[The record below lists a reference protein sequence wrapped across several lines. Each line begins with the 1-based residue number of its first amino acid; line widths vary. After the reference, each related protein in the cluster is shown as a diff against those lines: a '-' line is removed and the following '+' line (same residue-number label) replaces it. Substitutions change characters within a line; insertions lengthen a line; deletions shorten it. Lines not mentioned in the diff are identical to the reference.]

1 MSKTSYPDYCLGAY
15 LLSPDLVHKSVEM
28 FDVKK
33 EPFKMED
40 VFIGMGIE
48 KMGDVKAK
56 DRGSFRHNK
65 RWKLFPNA
73 FAQL

>member
-1 MSKTSYPDYCLGAY
+1 
-15 LLSPDLVHKSVEM
+15 M

-56 DRGSFRHNK
+56 DRGSFRHNR